1 MMTIDVRQICFLKYI
16 AIRFTHRQRCVLTWM
31 KEETAWPNSQFSFS
45 QLWFSMPVHYIFNY
59 TVLSFPQDLNSLLW
73 YHLLCAKNSL
83 KNLVVTFSYNA
94 QTSQN
99 YVHIKALYMKI
110 NNKFIIFDNML
121 IWLSHAHYITHHT
134 NLWKIMICLH
144 SSQQPLLPSY
154 PKPQHN
160 PENSI
165 MSFFLNEFFPPSKV
179 H

>member
-1 MMTIDVRQICFLKYI
+1 MFLPGWRKKLHGPTLSSLFPSCGFPCLSTTSLITQYCP
-16 AIRFTHRQRCVLTWM
+16 FHRTLIVSSDTTSCV
-31 KEETAWPNSQFSFS
+31 P
-45 QLWFSMPVHYIFNY
+45 
-59 TVLSFPQDLNSLLW
+59 
-73 YHLLCAKNSL
+73 